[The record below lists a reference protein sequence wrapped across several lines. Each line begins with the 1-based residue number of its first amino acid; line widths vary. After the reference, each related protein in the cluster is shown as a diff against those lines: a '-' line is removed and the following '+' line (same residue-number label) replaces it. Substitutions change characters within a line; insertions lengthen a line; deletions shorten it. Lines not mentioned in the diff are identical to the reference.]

1 MEQSYLRFSLEESV
15 WFKSGQE
22 VAEFLSISLDPVISV
37 DEYDQYITIRG
48 ALELSGEFRQADEPQ
63 QADVDDDAFELASYR
78 FIQHISVREDG
89 IRELSHRFP
98 IDITI
103 PKNRIRELED
113 VYVTVES
120 FDYDLSDN
128 GRLLVTADISIS
140 GISEAPLVDDLPNDD
155 EDEEPLF
162 APFESIARKEAAD
175 GEAFATEDRPAS
187 EKHEQPVA
195 AVSETPASIAEP
207 AAVRHEETPSDE
219 TEDGK
224 EPFLPLETETKAVN
238 AEVEEEIDSLLPPT
252 EAKVSIGAAKKT
264 VSEEDEEEQEAEVKS
279 ENALYLT
286 KLFAKSEA
294 EEFTT
299 VKICIVQQGDSLD
312 KIAERYDVTVSQLL
326 RANDLESPDDVHEGQ
341 LLYIPALAGSRPFS

>member
-15 WFKSGQE
+15 WFKNGQE

-48 ALELSGEFRQADEPQ
+48 ALELNGEFRPGDGGEATEADR
-63 QADVDDDAFELASYR
+63 DAFDFASYR
-78 FIQHISVREDG
+78 YIQHISVREDG
-89 IRELSHRFP
+89 ISELSHRFP

-103 PKNRIRELED
+103 PRNRIRDLD
-113 VYVTVES
+113 NVYVTVES
-120 FDYDLSDN
+120 FDYDLGDN

-140 GISEAPLVDDLPNDD
+140 GISEAPLVDDLPADD
-155 EDEEPLF
+155 EEEEPLF

-175 GEAFATEDRPAS
+175 GEAFIPEDRPAA
-187 EKHEQPVA
+187 EADEQPA
-195 AVSETPASIAEP
+195 AAGGELPVSAFEP
-207 AAVRHEETPSDE
+207 AAVRHEETPPDE
-219 TEDGK
+219 EEGVK
-224 EPFLPLETETKAVN
+224 EPFLPIETETKAVS
-238 AEVEEEIDSLLPPT
+238 AEAEEDMATLLPPT

-264 VSEEDEEEQEAEVKS
+264 AEEDKEEQATETKS

-294 EEFTT
+294 EEFTQ

-341 LLYIPALAGSRPFS
+341 LLYIPAMAGSRPFA

>member
-15 WFKSGQE
+15 WFKRGQE

-48 ALELSGEFRQADEPQ
+48 ALELNGEFRQAGEGLVE
-63 QADVDDDAFELASYR
+63 ADDDVFELAGYR

-89 IRELSHRFP
+89 ISELSHRFP

-103 PKNRIRELED
+103 PKNRIRSLED

-120 FDYDLSDN
+120 FDYDLDEN
-128 GRLLVTADISIS
+128 GRLLITADISIS
-140 GISEAPLVDDLPNDD
+140 GISEAPLGDDLPDD
-155 EDEEPLF
+155 EEDDEPLF
-162 APFESIARKEAAD
+162 APFESIARKEAA
-175 GEAFATEDRPAS
+175 GEEAFASVDDLADEAD
-187 EKHEQPVA
+187 EQPALA
-195 AVSETPASIAEP
+195 AGETTVSVMEP
-207 AAVRHEETPSDE
+207 AALRHEETGAE
-219 TEDGK
+219 EEEAK
-224 EPFLPLETETKAVN
+224 EPFLPLETETKVVSAQT
-238 AEVEEEIDSLLPPT
+238 EEDIASLLPPT
-252 EAKVSIGAAKKT
+252 EAKVSIGAAKKA
-264 VSEEDEEEQEAEVKS
+264 VEEEEEEETKTKS

-294 EEFTT
+294 EEFTKL
-299 VKICIVQQGDSLD
+299 KICIVQQGDSLD

-341 LLYIPALAGSRPFS
+341 LLYIPAMAGSRPFS

>member
-15 WFKSGQE
+15 WFKRGQE

-48 ALELSGEFRQADEPQ
+48 ALELSGEFHQAGEG
-63 QADVDDDAFELASYR
+63 QAEADDDVFELAGYR

-89 IRELSHRFP
+89 ISELSHRFP

-103 PKNRIRELED
+103 PKNRIRSLED

-120 FDYDLSDN
+120 FDYDLDEN
-128 GRLLVTADISIS
+128 GRLLITADISIS
-140 GISEAPLVDDLPNDD
+140 GISEAPLDDDLPDD
-155 EDEEPLF
+155 EEDDEPLF
-162 APFESIARKEAAD
+162 APFESIARKEAA
-175 GEAFATEDRPAS
+175 GKEAFASVDDLTDEAD
-187 EKHEQPVA
+187 EQPAFA
-195 AVSETPASIAEP
+195 ADETTVSVMEP
-207 AAVRHEETPSDE
+207 AAMRHEETE
-219 TEDGK
+219 AEEEEEAK
-224 EPFLPLETETKAVN
+224 EPFLPLETETKAVS
-238 AEVEEEIDSLLPPT
+238 AQTEEDIASLLPPT
-252 EAKVSIGAAKKT
+252 EAKVSIGAAKKA
-264 VSEEDEEEQEAEVKS
+264 VEEEEEETKTKS

-294 EEFTT
+294 EEFTKL
-299 VKICIVQQGDSLD
+299 KICIVQQGDSLD

-341 LLYIPALAGSRPFS
+341 LLYIPAMAGSRPFS

>member
-15 WFKSGQE
+15 WFKNGQE

-48 ALELSGEFRQADEPQ
+48 ALELNGEFRPGDGGEATEADS
-63 QADVDDDAFELASYR
+63 DAFEFASYR
-78 FIQHISVREDG
+78 YIQHISVREDG
-89 IRELSHRFP
+89 ISELSHRFP

-103 PKNRIRELED
+103 PKNRIRSLED

-120 FDYDLSDN
+120 FDYDLDEN
-128 GRLLVTADISIS
+128 GRLLITADISIS
-140 GISEAPLVDDLPNDD
+140 GISEAPLDDDLPDD
-155 EDEEPLF
+155 EEDDEPLF
-162 APFESIARKEAAD
+162 APFESIARKEAA
-175 GEAFATEDRPAS
+175 GEEAFASVDDLTDEAD
-187 EKHEQPVA
+187 EQQAFA
-195 AVSETPASIAEP
+195 ADETTVSVMEP
-207 AAVRHEETPSDE
+207 AAMRHEETE
-219 TEDGK
+219 AEEEEEAK
-224 EPFLPLETETKAVN
+224 EPFLPLETETKAVS
-238 AEVEEEIDSLLPPT
+238 AQTEEDIASLLPPT

-264 VSEEDEEEQEAEVKS
+264 AEEDKEEQATETKS

-294 EEFTT
+294 EEFTQ

-341 LLYIPALAGSRPFS
+341 LLYIPAMAGSRPFA

>member
-15 WFKSGQE
+15 WFQSGQE

-37 DEYDQYITIRG
+37 EEYDQYITIRG
-48 ALELSGEFRQADEPQ
+48 ALELSGEFRSAQPKLAAAEEE
-63 QADVDDDAFELASYR
+63 DAFDLASYR
-78 FIQHISVREDG
+78 FIQHIAVRDDG
-89 IRELSHRFP
+89 ISELSHRFP

-103 PKNRIRELED
+103 PKNRIRSLDD

-120 FDYDLSDN
+120 FDYELGDN
-128 GRLLVTADISIS
+128 GRLVVTADISIS
-140 GISEAPLVDDLPNDD
+140 GISDAPLASELPAD
-155 EDEEPLF
+155 EEEEPLF
-162 APFESIARKEAAD
+162 APFESVARKEAAD
-175 GEAFATEDRPAS
+175 DEAFTSENQPAS
-187 EKHEQPVA
+187 EAGEQPVA
-195 AVSETPASIAEP
+195 AVSEAPPSTVEP
-207 AAVRHEETPSDE
+207 AAVRHEETLSDE
-219 TEDGK
+219 TEDVK

-238 AEVEEEIDSLLPPT
+238 AEGEEKIDSVLPPT
-252 EAKVSIGAAKKT
+252 EAKVSIGAAKKA
-264 VSEEDEEEQEAEVKS
+264 VSEEDEEEQQAEVKS

-312 KIAERYDVTVSQLL
+312 KIAERYEVTVSQLL

-341 LLYIPALAGSRPFS
+341 LLYIPAMAGSRSFS

>member
-15 WFKSGQE
+15 WFKRGQE

-48 ALELSGEFRQADEPQ
+48 AFELSGEFRQAGKG
-63 QADVDDDAFELASYR
+63 QAEADDDVFELAGYR

-89 IRELSHRFP
+89 ISELSHRFP

-103 PKNRIRELED
+103 PKNRIRSLED

-120 FDYDLSDN
+120 FDYDLDEN
-128 GRLLVTADISIS
+128 GRLLITADISIS
-140 GISEAPLVDDLPNDD
+140 GISEAPLGDDLPDD
-155 EDEEPLF
+155 EEDDEPLF
-162 APFESIARKEAAD
+162 APFESIARKEAA
-175 GEAFATEDRPAS
+175 GEEAFASVDDLADEAD
-187 EKHEQPVA
+187 EQPAFA
-195 AVSETPASIAEP
+195 AGETTVSVMEP
-207 AAVRHEETPSDE
+207 AAMRHEETE
-219 TEDGK
+219 AEEEEEAK
-224 EPFLPLETETKAVN
+224 EPFLPLETETKTVSAQT
-238 AEVEEEIDSLLPPT
+238 EEDIASLLPPT
-252 EAKVSIGAAKKT
+252 EAKVSIGAAKKA
-264 VSEEDEEEQEAEVKS
+264 VEEEEEEETKTKS

-294 EEFTT
+294 EEFTKL
-299 VKICIVQQGDSLD
+299 KICIVQQGDSLD

-341 LLYIPALAGSRPFS
+341 LLYIPAMAGSRPFS

>member
-15 WFKSGQE
+15 WFKNGQE

-48 ALELSGEFRQADEPQ
+48 ALELNGEFRPGDGGEATEADS
-63 QADVDDDAFELASYR
+63 DAFEFASYR
-78 FIQHISVREDG
+78 YIQHISVREDG
-89 IRELSHRFP
+89 ISELSHRFP

-103 PKNRIRELED
+103 PKNRIRSLED

-120 FDYDLSDN
+120 FDYDLDEN
-128 GRLLVTADISIS
+128 GRLLITADISIS
-140 GISEAPLVDDLPNDD
+140 GISEAPLDDDLPDD
-155 EDEEPLF
+155 EEDDEPLF
-162 APFESIARKEAAD
+162 APFESIARKEAA
-175 GEAFATEDRPAS
+175 GEEAFASVDDLTDEAD
-187 EKHEQPVA
+187 EQPAFA
-195 AVSETPASIAEP
+195 ADETTVSVMEP
-207 AAVRHEETPSDE
+207 AAMRHEETE
-219 TEDGK
+219 AEEEEEAK
-224 EPFLPLETETKAVN
+224 EPFLPLETETKAVS
-238 AEVEEEIDSLLPPT
+238 AQTEEDIASLLPPT

-264 VSEEDEEEQEAEVKS
+264 AEEDKEEQATETKS

-294 EEFTT
+294 EEFTQ

-341 LLYIPALAGSRPFS
+341 LLYIPAMAGSRPFA

>member
-48 ALELSGEFRQADEPQ
+48 ALELNGEFHPASGGEAPE
-63 QADVDDDAFELASYR
+63 VDSDAFDFASYR
-78 FIQHISVREDG
+78 YIQHISVREDG
-89 IRELSHRFP
+89 ICELSHRFP

-103 PKNRIRELED
+103 PKNRIRDLDD
-113 VYVTVES
+113 VYVTVET
-120 FDYDLSDN
+120 FDYDLGDN

-140 GISEAPLVDDLPNDD
+140 GISEAPLVDDLPADD

-162 APFESIARKEAAD
+162 APFESVARKEAAD
-175 GEAFATEDRPAS
+175 DETFTSEDRPAD
-187 EKHEQPVA
+187 EADEQTVA
-195 AVSETPASIAEP
+195 AGEELPVSAFEP
-207 AAVRHEETPSDE
+207 AAVRHEQTPSDE
-219 TEDGK
+219 EEDVK
-224 EPFLPLETETKAVN
+224 EPFLPLETETKAVS
-238 AEVEEEIDSLLPPT
+238 AEAEEELAPLLPPT
-252 EAKVSIGAAKKT
+252 EAKVSIGAAKKAGN
-264 VSEEDEEEQEAEVKS
+264 EEEEEEQQTEVKS

-294 EEFTT
+294 EEFTK

-312 KIAERYDVTVSQLL
+312 KIAERYDVTISQLL

-341 LLYIPALAGSRPFS
+341 LLYIPAMAGSRPFL

>member
-15 WFKSGQE
+15 WFKNGQE

-48 ALELSGEFRQADEPQ
+48 ALELNGEFRPGDGGEATEADS
-63 QADVDDDAFELASYR
+63 DAFEFASYR
-78 FIQHISVREDG
+78 YIQHISVREDG
-89 IRELSHRFP
+89 ISELSHRFP

-103 PKNRIRELED
+103 PKNRIRSLED

-120 FDYDLSDN
+120 FDYDLDEN
-128 GRLLVTADISIS
+128 GRLLITADISIS
-140 GISEAPLVDDLPNDD
+140 GISEAPLVDDLPADD
-155 EDEEPLF
+155 EEEELLL
-162 APFESIARKEAAD
+162 APFESIARKEAAGD
-175 GEAFATEDRPAS
+175 EAFIPEDRPA
-187 EKHEQPVA
+187 A
-195 AVSETPASIAEP
+195 AGEELPASAFEP
-207 AAVRHEETPSDE
+207 TAVRHEETPPDE
-219 TEDGK
+219 EAGVK
-224 EPFLPLETETKAVN
+224 EPFLPIETETKAVS
-238 AEVEEEIDSLLPPT
+238 AEAEEDMANLLPPT

-264 VSEEDEEEQEAEVKS
+264 AEEDKEEQATETKS

-294 EEFTT
+294 EEFTQ

-341 LLYIPALAGSRPFS
+341 LLYIPAMAGSRPFA